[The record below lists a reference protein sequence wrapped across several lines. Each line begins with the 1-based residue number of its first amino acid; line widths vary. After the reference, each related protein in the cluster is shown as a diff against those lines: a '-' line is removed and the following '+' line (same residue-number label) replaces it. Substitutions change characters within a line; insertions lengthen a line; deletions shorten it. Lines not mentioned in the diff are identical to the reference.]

1 MRVVTTRVV
10 YRRSSRRTGAAPS
23 HSAAE
28 KRTARGL
35 RKRVKVFS
43 LVSLLTLSTAA
54 YSQAGCALEPF
65 PILALKAATETEAK
79 YKDISA
85 DSQKAISAPSNEN
98 RNIDGICS
106 FTATLFG
113 SNKRF
118 QALHKWVP
126 IPLGA
131 KDEHNGKG
139 AFYCRM
145 KDHSVVTWPV
155 LVAAK
160 GVGIGVGGSSTKKF
174 PFFTRTTEEEVSIG
188 AVGIGVTEGLAQ
200 LVGKYR
206 GLDSTASAKIG
217 IGRGVETGLGI
228 YVRETPAQPDFQ
240 LSDLVLPLAGRVKK
254 PSGKVASETALVYSE
269 VTISV
274 DPDSFFAD
282 P

>member
-35 RKRVKVFS
+35 RKRVKVSS

-54 YSQAGCALEPF
+54 YSQARALEPF
-65 PILALKAATETEAK
+65 PILTLKAATETEAK

-85 DSQKAISAPSNEN
+85 DSQKAISAPSNKN
-98 RNIDGICS
+98 RNIDGVCS

-155 LVAAK
+155 LVTAK

-188 AVGIGVTEGLAQ
+188 AVGIGVTEGPAQ

>member
-35 RKRVKVFS
+35 RKRVKVSS

-54 YSQAGCALEPF
+54 YSQARALEPF
-65 PILALKAATETEAK
+65 PILTLKAATETEAK

-85 DSQKAISAPSNEN
+85 DSQKAISAPSNKN
-98 RNIDGICS
+98 RNIDGVCS

-155 LVAAK
+155 LVTAK

-254 PSGKVASETALVYSE
+254 PSGKVASETALIYSE

>member
-1 MRVVTTRVV
+1 M
-10 YRRSSRRTGAAPS
+10 
-23 HSAAE
+23 
-28 KRTARGL
+28 
-35 RKRVKVFS
+35 
-43 LVSLLTLSTAA
+43 
-54 YSQAGCALEPF
+54 AL
-65 PILALKAATETEAK
+65 
-79 YKDISA
+79 
-85 DSQKAISAPSNEN
+85 
-98 RNIDGICS
+98 CS

-188 AVGIGVTEGLAQ
+188 AVGIGVTEGPAQ
-200 LVGKYR
+200 LVGNTVVWIAPHR
-206 GLDSTASAKIG
+206 Q
-217 IGRGVETGLGI
+217 R
-228 YVRETPAQPDFQ
+228 
-240 LSDLVLPLAGRVKK
+240 LVLGAVWRQFRNLRARD
-254 PSGKVASETALVYSE
+254 ARTA
-269 VTISV
+269 
-274 DPDSFFAD
+274 
-282 P
+282 

>member
-1 MRVVTTRVV
+1 MTTRIV
-10 YRRSSRRTGAAPS
+10 YRRSSRRTGASPS
-23 HSAAE
+23 HSAAQ

-35 RKRVKVFS
+35 RKRAKVSS

-65 PILALKAATETEAK
+65 PILTLKAATETEAK

-85 DSQKAISAPSNEN
+85 DSQKAISAPSNKN
-98 RNIDGICS
+98 RNIDGMCS

-113 SNKRF
+113 TNKRF

-139 AFYCRM
+139 ALYCRM

-155 LVAAK
+155 LVTAK

-188 AVGIGVTEGLAQ
+188 AVGIGVTEGPAQ

-240 LSDLVLPLAGRVKK
+240 LSDLVLPLAGRVKI